1 MKDNQPTRRI
11 VIALCTLLLCMTGL
25 FAQNDITVRGR
36 VLDTGGR
43 PVIGAAVL
51 MPGTTIG
58 TATDEEGNFML
69 SVPRGTTLEISSI
82 GYETV
87 TLTATATMNIT
98 LREDT
103 QELDETVVVGYG
115 TQKKASLTSAIS
127 NIRGEELLATKQHD
141 VVASL
146 QGKVPGL
153 LIRQQSGSPGDF
165 DTDLN
170 LRGYGEPIVVID
182 GVRRTTQRRSGW
194 WNTVQQFVS
203 RFGSAQWTTL
213 KASPCGRRFRLLYG
227 IGSENGVIPD
237 YVVGQHQRLPYATQ
251 PTSARPSD
259 GSAGRGRIVDYMN
272 LANEMRANSR
282 NRKISEELIQRRQR

>member
-1 MKDNQPTRRI
+1 
-11 VIALCTLLLCMTGL
+11 MTGL

-153 LIRQQSGSPGDF
+153 LIRQPRRLRYGSQPAR
-165 DTDLN
+165 L
-170 LRGYGEPIVVID
+170 
-182 GVRRTTQRRSGW
+182 RRTDRRDRRCQKNHAAEIGM
-194 WNTVQQFVS
+194 VEYGVFQQFVS
-203 RFGSAQWTTL
+203 RFGSAQ
-213 KASPCGRRFRLLYG
+213 SGR
-227 IGSENGVIPD
+227 
-237 YVVGQHQRLPYATQ
+237 H
-251 PTSARPSD
+251 
-259 GSAGRGRIVDYMN
+259 
-272 LANEMRANSR
+272 
-282 NRKISEELIQRRQR
+282 